1 LTTLFGP
8 VETSELPVIEVA
20 ARKKHG
26 WMPLLTILF
35 LLSYG
40 LMTMLIVEQ
49 GQTIESQRAL
59 IRELLHDSIALSALK
74 GSQAQ
79 HQLAQNQTT
88 QNPSTQAQTKQAP
101 SSQADPQV
109 RTESEAAKQKPFRMP
124 TRPASDLADK
134 ARALITI

>member
-1 LTTLFGP
+1 
-8 VETSELPVIEVA
+8 
-20 ARKKHG
+20 
-26 WMPLLTILF
+26 MPLLTILF

-79 HQLAQNQTT
+79 HQLAQNQT